1 MRLKKVQLRGENM
14 SEIVSVRVSK
24 DTKEEME
31 KYKEINWSEVIRKA
45 LNEYL
50 EKIRETEALAQSLQ
64 LEEEDLEEI
73 KKKVKQRIAKKHE
86 V

>member
-1 MRLKKVQLRGENM
+1 M

>member
-1 MRLKKVQLRGENM
+1 M

-50 EKIRETEALAQSLQ
+50 KKIREIEALAQSLE

-73 KKKVKQRIAKKHE
+73 KKKVKQGIAKKHG